1 LPKKGMHVRIEE
13 LKTDISVLHKRL
25 YGVMLDAIHFFVRT
39 LADIPV
45 TMKDETMKMLE
56 HKKWKERAIPDPTLL
71 PRLIR
76 KRKE

>member
-13 LKTDISVLHKRL
+13 LKTDIGVLHKRL

-45 TMKDETMKMLE
+45 TMKMLE